1 MNAVSKNVYINKI
14 DQIVDKFNNT
24 YHKTIKMKP
33 VDVKS
38 GTYIDFETENNER
51 DSKFRIGNHVNI
63 FKHRSIFANGYTP
76 NCS

>member
-51 DSKFRIGNHVNI
+51 DSKFIE
-63 FKHRSIFANGYTP
+63 SW
-76 NCS
+76 

>member
-1 MNAVSKNVYINKI
+1 
-14 DQIVDKFNNT
+14 
-24 YHKTIKMKP
+24 MKP

-51 DSKFRIGNHVNI
+51 DSKLRIGNHVNI